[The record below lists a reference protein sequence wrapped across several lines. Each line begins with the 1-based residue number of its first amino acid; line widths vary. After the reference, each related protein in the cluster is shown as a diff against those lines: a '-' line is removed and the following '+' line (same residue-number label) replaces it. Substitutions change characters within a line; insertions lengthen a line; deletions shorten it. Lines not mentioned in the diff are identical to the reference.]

1 MSVFMK
7 ELKLEEMNKVSGGD
21 LHSHMMDFGERQ
33 YYQELEYYYKYGDEE
48 EKEMATPQMKAF
60 EKQMIEKYGSS
71 IVY

>member
-1 MSVFMK
+1 MSAIMK

-60 EKQMIEKYGSS
+60 EKQMIEKYVSS